1 MKRIKF
7 LAMMIA
13 ALSFTMGFTACG
25 DDDDDTPDSNLW
37 VGELGAPAYE
47 ADAVAYRITNS
58 SEYSAIEL
66 TASGNYIVTPAALA
80 QNNAPAARRSMFK
93 AMAKEER
100 SSRASNYNGVFGT
113 YTKLSDGSYNL
124 AGFGVLS
131 PYNNGSLTLTLEN
144 GTTEVLDAVKVA
156 DIESNPLNNR
166 LCRSWYVQSGEFLVY
181 DRGGNLIDR
190 ETITG
195 SDLKDDYVQYV
206 VVTKAGT
213 FVQVDWDGY
222 IEGNGEWAWLS
233 ALDQIFSYRFLDD
246 EDDNGMVQVA
256 FDNDRASF
264 IESFEEYDDDYGQYV
279 TFVSRIN
286 AVAR

>member
-13 ALSFTMGFTACG
+13 AFSFTMGFTACG

-93 AMAKEER
+93 AMAKDER

-213 FVQVDWDGY
+213 FV
-222 IEGNGEWAWLS
+222 
-233 ALDQIFSYRFLDD
+233 
-246 EDDNGMVQVA
+246 
-256 FDNDRASF
+256 
-264 IESFEEYDDDYGQYV
+264 
-279 TFVSRIN
+279 
-286 AVAR
+286 

>member
-1 MKRIKF
+1 MKKIKF

-13 ALSFTMGFTACG
+13 AFSFTMGFTACG

-58 SEYSAIEL
+58 SDYSAIEL

-100 SSRASNYNGVFGT
+100 SSRAGNYNGVFGT

-124 AGFGVLS
+124 KGFGVLS
-131 PYNNGSLTLTLEN
+131 PYSNGSLTLTLEN

-166 LCRSWYVQSGEFLVY
+166 FCRTWYLQSAEISVY

-195 SDLKDDYVQYV
+195 SGLKDDYVQYV

-213 FVQVDWDGY
+213 FVQVDWNGM
-222 IEGNGEWAWLS
+222 IESNGEWAWVS
-233 ALDQIFSYRFLDD
+233 TADQIFSYRFLD
-246 EDDNGMVQVA
+246 EYDDFGSVQVA
-256 FDNDRASF
+256 FDNDRAYYQA
-264 IESFEEYDDDYGQYV
+264 SFEEYDDDYGQYV
-279 TFVSRIN
+279 IYVERLNTI
-286 AVAR
+286 AR

>member
-13 ALSFTMGFTACG
+13 AFSFTLGFTACG

-37 VGELGAPAYE
+37 VGELGAAYE

-256 FDNDRASF
+256 FDNNRASF